1 MNTLQGRPVRLGQD
15 KVLQAFDP
23 FRILVQDGKEFI
35 DDIVEQH
42 VEEKADVIGPHMG
55 SWRLETAPHGL
66 ENILLTF
73 LESQQGSSAE
83 KEAHLLCHKTF
94 TASSN
99 RFGDHEQTSGIFSRR
114 GVIIDLGALI
124 SRKDILDG
132 EGMKRI
138 LLREGVDYVH
148 VA

>member
-1 MNTLQGRPVRLGQD
+1 MDVLQGRAVRLGQD
-15 KVLQAFDP
+15 KVLQALDP
-23 FRILVQDGKEFI
+23 FRILVKDRKEFI

-55 SWRLETAPHGL
+55 SGRLDAAPHGL

-83 KEAHLLCHKTF
+83 KEAHLLGDK
-94 TASSN
+94 AILGDGYGPSN
-99 RFGDHEQTSGIFSRR
+99 YEQTPGIFSRR
-114 GVIIDLGALI
+114 RVIVDLGALI

-138 LLREGVDYVH
+138 LLGEGVDHVH